1 MSKVFIEESTLSS
14 IGNAIRQKTGKS
26 ELISPGN
33 MPTEIAS
40 ITTGGGGTGGDEK
53 LKQILDGTFS
63 GEYIDNDITTF
74 KDYAF
79 SGIKKITKIDCPNAT
94 KLPNGFAREC
104 SDLIE
109 VNLPKAIDGSHSAY
123 AFYNCNKL
131 KTLNLPLLEKAS
143 IYTFSNYGLEN
154 INLPALISCDSDS
167 FNNCTKLKSINVLL
181 LDTIGSGA
189 FQYCSNLTEITLPSL
204 RYTNGGLTFQY
215 CSKLKKVDL
224 PKFGDITGITSDYD
238 KGRYGQIMVNMFA
251 YCKLLDTLILRN
263 SSRIVSLGNTNAF
276 TSTPIAKGTGYIY
289 VPAALIDE
297 YKTAT
302 NWTTFANQFR
312 AIEDYPDICGEAAE

>member
-53 LKQILDGTFS
+53 FKQILNGTFS

-74 KDYAF
+74 KDYPF
-79 SGIKKITKIDCPNAT
+79 SGIEKITKIDCPNAT
-94 KLPNGFAREC
+94 KLSEGFAREC

-109 VNLPKAIDGSHSAY
+109 VNLPKAIDGSNSAY
-123 AFYNCNKL
+123 AFYYCNKL
-131 KTLNLPLLEKAS
+131 KTLNLPLLETAS
-143 IYTFSNYGLEN
+143 NYTFSNYGLES
-154 INLPALISCDSDS
+154 ISLPALISCGRGFSS
-167 FNNCTKLKSINVLL
+167 GRNLKSINVPL
-181 LDTIGSGA
+181 LDTVGDGV
-189 FQYCSNLTEITLPSL
+189 FEYCSSLTEITLPSL
-204 RYTNGGLTFQY
+204 RYTNGGLTFYY

-238 KGRYGQIMVNMFA
+238 KNRYGQIMGNMFA
-251 YCKLLDTLILRN
+251 YCSLLDTLILRH

-289 VPAALIDE
+289 VPAALINE

>member
-40 ITTGGGGTGGDEK
+40 ITSGGGGTGGDEK

-74 KDYAF
+74 KDYTFA
-79 SGIKKITKIDCPNAT
+79 GIKNITKIDCPNAT
-94 KLPNGFAREC
+94 KLPDGFAREC
-104 SDLIE
+104 SNLIE
-109 VNLPKAIDGSHSAY
+109 VNLPKAIDGSNSAY
-123 AFYNCNKL
+123 AFYYCNKL
-131 KTLNLPLLEKAS
+131 KTVNLPLLEKANN
-143 IYTFSNYGLEN
+143 YTFSNYGLES
-154 INLPALISCDSDS
+154 INLPALISCGSS
-167 FNNCTKLKSINVLL
+167 FLNCTNLKSINVPL
-181 LDTIGSGA
+181 LDTVESTA

-204 RYTNGGLTFQY
+204 RYTNGGITFQY

-238 KGRYGQIMVNMFA
+238 KNRYGQIMVSMFA

-263 SSRIVSLGNTNAF
+263 SSRIVSLGNKNAF
-276 TSTPIAKGTGYIY
+276 TGTPIEKGTGYVY

-302 NWTTFANQFR
+302 NWTIFANQFR

>member
-40 ITTGGGGTGGDEK
+40 ITTEGGGTGGDEK

-74 KDYAF
+74 KDYTFA
-79 SGIKKITKIDCPNAT
+79 GIKKITKINCPNAT
-94 KLPNGFAREC
+94 KLPSGFARDC

-109 VNLPKAIDGSHSAY
+109 VNLPKVVDGSNAAY
-123 AFYNCNKL
+123 AFYYCNKL
-131 KTLNLPLLEKAS
+131 KTVNLPLLEKAS
-143 IYTFSNYGLEN
+143 NYTFSNYGLES
-154 INLPALISCDSDS
+154 INLPALISCGRC
-167 FNNCTKLKSINVLL
+167 FANANNLKSINVPL
-181 LDTIGSGA
+181 LDTVESEA
-189 FQYCSNLTEITLPSL
+189 FSFCPNLTEITLPSL
-204 RYTNGGLTFQY
+204 RYTNGGAIFYY
-215 CSKLKKVDL
+215 CNKLKKVDL

-263 SSRIVSLGNTNAF
+263 SSRIVSLGNKNAF
-276 TSTPIAKGTGYIY
+276 TGTPIEKGTGYIY